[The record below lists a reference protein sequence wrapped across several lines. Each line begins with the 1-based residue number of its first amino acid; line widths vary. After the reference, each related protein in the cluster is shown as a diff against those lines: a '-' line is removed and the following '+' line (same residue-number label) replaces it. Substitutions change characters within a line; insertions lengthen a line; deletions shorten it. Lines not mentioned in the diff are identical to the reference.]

1 MTYKGNGDHKHNEHI
16 DYNQI
21 RLGNAGPPSLEGSVI
36 LTLVGAGLIVLG
48 FPLLAFGGGIYIFAA
63 IIMMVGIAAFAYGVF
78 KGGVLIIAGYMRDFR
93 KHWQPRYKKAAIIGA
108 LVGLFF
114 SLLFLPAAPVLMIVG
129 AATAV
134 HFARRAE
141 GDTAFPSFP
150 PTDSD
155 THQS

>member
-1 MTYKGNGDHKHNEHI
+1 MTDQHDHKHNEHI

-21 RLGNAGPPSLEGSVI
+21 RLGNAAPASLEGSVI

-48 FPLLAFGGGIYIFAA
+48 FPLLAFGGAVYIFAA
-63 IIMMVGIAAFAYGVF
+63 IIMLAGIAAFSLGVF
-78 KGGVLIIAGYMRDFR
+78 KGGVLILAGYIRDFR
-93 KHWQPRYKKAAIIGA
+93 KHWKPRYKKAAFIGA
-108 LVGLFF
+108 LAGLFF

-134 HFARRAE
+134 HFARKAE